1 MKPIWYVSLF
11 ASVILVYSCK
21 KDNAH
26 LDAPSVYH
34 KSKKE
39 GQTIKVYSSNG
50 EINYTYIVDRFLQLD
65 SGLISNVAYNLA
77 SVDSIRIIDGA
88 NAKLFGYGYNNYTY
102 IATGKDI
109 RFFSIDTL
117 YGYSSG
123 EILTRSWTYQVS
135 VFKPVVYRE
144 YITSSTAGNYLFGYV
159 GKREV
164 YAYVDDGKLVIP
176 WYVLLIHN
184 GQPNSKIFTLQN
196 RLVPEFYKLIAP
208 KDTVVMREF
217 RQALEK

>member
-1 MKPIWYVSLF
+1 
-11 ASVILVYSCK
+11 
-21 KDNAH
+21 
-26 LDAPSVYH
+26 
-34 KSKKE
+34 
-39 GQTIKVYSSNG
+39 
-50 EINYTYIVDRFLQLD
+50 
-65 SGLISNVAYNLA
+65 
-77 SVDSIRIIDGA
+77 
-88 NAKLFGYGYNNYTY
+88 
-102 IATGKDI
+102 
-109 RFFSIDTL
+109 
-117 YGYSSG
+117 
-123 EILTRSWTYQVS
+123 
-135 VFKPVVYRE
+135 
-144 YITSSTAGNYLFGYV
+144 LFGYV